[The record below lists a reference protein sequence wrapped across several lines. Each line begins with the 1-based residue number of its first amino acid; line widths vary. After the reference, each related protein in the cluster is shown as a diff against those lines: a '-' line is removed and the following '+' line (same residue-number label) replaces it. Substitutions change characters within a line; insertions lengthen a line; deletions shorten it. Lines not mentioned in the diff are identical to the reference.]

1 MHYGRF
7 AAMILASTVIMFGL
21 MYLNTYALEHVF
33 YSETR
38 TYMALLMGGVMAV
51 VMMAFMMGMYPSRT
65 VNLGIMIGGAVVAV
79 VTLFLVRSQIT
90 VQDASYMR
98 AMIPHHSIAVMTSTR
113 AQFSDARVSGLA
125 EGIALAQ
132 KKEIA
137 EMRALIAD
145 LEAGRSVE
153 TAYTDPAPQVGNLQ
167 AALSNT
173 LLSTLDPMPLSREQ
187 AAEILAQTADCTF
200 RYTRA
205 AEPVLYTTALDGPG
219 AMQLNGVLVPL
230 SSTEPGKW
238 AADGLNMSVEY
249 LPGPNL
255 RANARLNFSLS
266 EGPEAAFLG
275 FWDC

>member
-7 AAMILASTVIMFGL
+7 AAMIIASTLIMFGL

-113 AQFSDARVSGLA
+113 AQFSDARVSARIG
-125 EGIALAQ
+125 
-132 KKEIA
+132 
-137 EMRALIAD
+137 
-145 LEAGRSVE
+145 AG
-153 TAYTDPAPQVGNLQ
+153 P
-167 AALSNT
+167 
-173 LLSTLDPMPLSREQ
+173 
-187 AAEILAQTADCTF
+187 
-200 RYTRA
+200 
-205 AEPVLYTTALDGPG
+205 
-219 AMQLNGVLVPL
+219 
-230 SSTEPGKW
+230 
-238 AADGLNMSVEY
+238 
-249 LPGPNL
+249 
-255 RANARLNFSLS
+255 
-266 EGPEAAFLG
+266 
-275 FWDC
+275 